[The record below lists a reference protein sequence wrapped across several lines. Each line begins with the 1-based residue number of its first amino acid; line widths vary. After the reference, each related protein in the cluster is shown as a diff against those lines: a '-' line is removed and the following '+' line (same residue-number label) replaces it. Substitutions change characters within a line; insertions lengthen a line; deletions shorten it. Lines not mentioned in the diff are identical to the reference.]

1 MKILQ
6 DSKEDICLLN
16 CAYPI
21 KFFERKPKNPRK
33 LVLLLH
39 GLNERGLRIYRKLI
53 KFLPL
58 DSYVLAPNAPY
69 PIARSKPDRIDFG
82 FSWYFYDRVNSSYPI
97 DQSWS
102 ISILS
107 ELIRIKNPDK
117 LPVIIIGFSQ
127 GGYLAPILACAME
140 NQVEQIIGIGCEFR
154 DHLLSK
160 LPNFSLTSIHGA
172 DDMTITP
179 SMGQEQIELLKKR
192 GIFVNSYVLPDT
204 KHEINSSVALTIKN
218 ILESSWK
225 K

>member
-6 DSKEDICLLN
+6 DSKEEICLLN
-16 CAYPI
+16 CPYPI
-21 KFFERKPKNPRK
+21 KFFERRPKHPKK
-33 LVLLLH
+33 LILLLH

-53 KFLPL
+53 KYLPE
-58 DSYVLAPNAPY
+58 DSHVLAPNAPY

-82 FSWYFYDRVNSSYPI
+82 YSWYFYDRMNSSYPI

-107 ELIRIKNPDK
+107 ELVKMKNPDK

-154 DHLLSK
+154 DRLIQES
-160 LPNFSLTSIHGA
+160 PQFSLTSIHGT
-172 DDMTITP
+172 DDMTVTP
-179 SMGQEQIELLKKR
+179 SMAQEQIELLKKR
-192 GIFVNSYVLPDT
+192 DIIVDSYVLPDT
-204 KHEINSSVALTIKN
+204 KHEINSSVVLTIKN
-218 ILESSWK
+218 ILESTWK